1 MASIAQRRK
10 KYPISSISYHILHR
24 IEKEP
29 IIEKQLFGQDYKLH
43 TIEDLKGKKVKI
55 VKIDDNIEKT
65 ARCTYV
71 SDKYISI
78 RIYEDNFKQ
87 KSIDTKDIK
96 KIYFKDENPKE
107 DECPSEKDLE
117 IISELYEYIPHD
129 IRKSE
134 KRSWEYIKEMKTFNS
149 QFKKKDFIFF
159 IKNKLYEHI

>member
-24 IEKEP
+24 IQKEP
-29 IIEKQLFGQDYKLH
+29 HIEKQLMGQDYKLH
-43 TIEDLKGKKVKI
+43 TIEDLKGKKVKVI
-55 VKIDDNIEKT
+55 TINDNIEKT
-65 ARCTYV
+65 ARCTYIN
-71 SDKYISI
+71 DKYISI

-87 KSIDTKDIK
+87 KSINIEDVK

-107 DECPSEKDLE
+107 DECPSEEDLE
-117 IISELYEYIPHD
+117 LINELYENIPHD

-134 KRSWEYIKEMKTFNS
+134 KKSWDYIKDMKTFNS
-149 QFKKKDFIFF
+149 QFRKKDFTFF